1 MLNVCGIVIY
11 HSDLEFPVR
20 QMWANNADPDQGAVG
35 SRSAQVVTTVTVG
48 IMFYYIAFL
57 SIVYIILLVLHQ
69 KKKTSTKKKKN
80 NNNNKKKNK

>member
-69 KKKTSTKKKKN
+69 KKKHQQKKRKTTTT
-80 NNNNKKKNK
+80 KKKNK